1 MSLCDYHY
9 DWQLTEAYHCPQTLK
24 WDVDHIVRN
33 DRFSVKPPSPHCN
46 ISGQDVIVIN
56 SVLDK
61 TRIAWLLI
69 FLLIISPSLGLIV
82 GLLSHNAA
90 TGIAVS
96 AEIFALA
103 SFLQGLAAW
112 SQG

>member
-1 MSLCDYHY
+1 M
-9 DWQLTEAYHCPQTLK
+9 
-24 WDVDHIVRN
+24 VRN
-33 DRFSVKPPSPHCN
+33 DRFAVKPPSTHSDN
-46 ISGQDVIVIN
+46 SRQDVIVIS
-56 SVLDK
+56 SVLNK

-96 AEIFALA
+96 AGIFALA

-112 SQG
+112 FQG